1 MMDLFILFFEFFK
14 IGLFSVGGGLATLPF
29 LYRLADK
36 YSWFSVDQIPDMI
49 AISESTP
56 GPLGV
61 NMATYT
67 GFQHSGVL
75 GSICATAGLI
85 FPSVVIIICV
95 SKFLE
100 KFRSGEYPVLLT
112 SKVLNEGVDVPEASI
127 GIVVSGSG
135 STREHVQRLG
145 RILRAKE
152 GKQAVLYELVSDG
165 TSEMSVS
172 FRRRQHRAYGNY
184 QYNEAPVKEMPE
196 KDLSGEE
203 K

>member
-1 MMDLFILFFEFFK
+1 MSFTILLKNLLVLIFEFFK

-36 YSWFSVDQIPDMI
+36 YPWFSADQIPNMI

-67 GFQHSGVL
+67 GFQHSGML

-85 FPSVVIIICV
+85 FPSVVVIIWV

-100 KFRSGEYPVLLT
+100 KFRRNKYVEYAFYALRPAVTGLIAAAGFGVLIASLFHSAKLEDLNASNFMTLLGVEECILFVVLLFAAN
-112 SKVLNEGVDVPEASI
+112 KWKKHPIFYIVLSAAV
-127 GIVVSGSG
+127 GICL
-135 STREHVQRLG
+135 QL
-145 RILRAKE
+145 
-152 GKQAVLYELVSDG
+152 
-165 TSEMSVS
+165 
-172 FRRRQHRAYGNY
+172 
-184 QYNEAPVKEMPE
+184 
-196 KDLSGEE
+196 
-203 K
+203 

>member
-1 MMDLFILFFEFFK
+1 MMDLFVLFFEFFK

-36 YSWFSVDQIPDMI
+36 YPWFSIDQIPDMI

-85 FPSVVIIICV
+85 LPSVIIIIMV
-95 SKFLE
+95 SKVLE
-100 KFRSGEYPVLLT
+100 KFRSNKYVNYAFYGLRPAVMGLIGAAGFSVLIGALFHSATLEKLNVANMGSMIGMEECILFAVLLFAT
-112 SKVLNEGVDVPEASI
+112 NKWKKHPIFYIVLSAAA
-127 GIVVSGSG
+127 GIFFA
-135 STREHVQRLG
+135 L
-145 RILRAKE
+145 
-152 GKQAVLYELVSDG
+152 
-165 TSEMSVS
+165 
-172 FRRRQHRAYGNY
+172 
-184 QYNEAPVKEMPE
+184 
-196 KDLSGEE
+196 
-203 K
+203 

>member
-1 MMDLFILFFEFFK
+1 MTAILTLIFEFFK
-14 IGLFSVGGGLATLPF
+14 IGLFSIGGGLATLPF

-36 YSWFSVDQIPDMI
+36 YPWFSVDQIPDMI

-85 FPSVVIIICV
+85 FPSVVIIIWV

-100 KFRSGEYPVLLT
+100 KFRTNKYVDYAFYALRPAVTGLIAAAGFGVLIGALFH
-112 SKVLNEGVDVPEASI
+112 SAQLEDLQLASI
-127 GIVVSGSG
+127 GSQIGIEECILFVILLVATNKWKKHPIFYIVLS
-135 STREHVQRLG
+135 
-145 RILRAKE
+145 
-152 GKQAVLYELVSDG
+152 AVVGIVLAL
-165 TSEMSVS
+165 
-172 FRRRQHRAYGNY
+172 
-184 QYNEAPVKEMPE
+184 
-196 KDLSGEE
+196 
-203 K
+203 